1 MENPFLWYETEF
13 PKELEVN
20 GIKKE
25 IESMVNFDVFS
36 EVPVGTLGGHEL
48 SHAISSR
55 WVKTR
60 KPDGTVRC
68 RLVVRGF
75 YQVVDDPDQTFAST
89 PSLTT
94 LKLLFD
100 TFGCI
105 RVGCFNRRHFHS
117 FSACLDHR

>member
-75 YQVVDDPDQTFAST
+75 DQTFAST
-89 PSLTT
+89 ASLTT
-94 LKLLFD
+94 LHSAGMFQPETFPQLF
-100 TFGCI
+100 CMP
-105 RVGCFNRRHFHS
+105 
-117 FSACLDHR
+117 

>member
-75 YQVVDDPDQTFAST
+75 YQVVDDP
-89 PSLTT
+89 
-94 LKLLFD
+94 
-100 TFGCI
+100 
-105 RVGCFNRRHFHS
+105 
-117 FSACLDHR
+117 